1 MAQFGKASAK
11 RSKPSY
17 FMAILGVTIVL
28 FFIGIFGWLFINA
41 QGYSEKLK
49 EDVKVQVY
57 LKKTFT
63 ESELESFQ
71 NYLNTQPY
79 TKSSE
84 YVDPAQAKDRWL
96 KSGED
101 DFADLLDENPLP
113 ASVEFNLR
121 GDFVNKDTIAN
132 IKNEL
137 MNQFSI
143 IESVSYPSLVVEKI
157 GSNLA
162 IGLLVFAVLAG
173 IFCLFSI
180 ILIDNTIKLAMYSNR
195 FIIKTMQTVGAT
207 RGFIAKPMIG
217 RAVINGTISAIIA
230 SALIY
235 GLVWASE
242 YFLPYLSDLRDM
254 PKLLLLFA
262 LLLTIGII
270 ISLISTWVSV
280 RKYLRMSLDDLY

>member
-1 MAQFGKASAK
+1 MAHFGKASAK
-11 RSKPSY
+11 RSRPSY

-57 LKKTFT
+57 LKKTYSDT
-63 ESELESFQ
+63 DLQNFQ
-71 NYLNTQPY
+71 RYLKGQPF

-84 YVDPAQAKDRWL
+84 FIDPEQAKERWL
-96 KSGED
+96 KSGET

-113 ASVEFNLR
+113 ASVEFNLKSE
-121 GDFVNKDTIAN
+121 FVHQDTIAN
-132 IKNEL
+132 IKKDL
-137 MNQFSI
+137 TSKFDI

-207 RGFIAKPMIG
+207 RGFIAKPMLG
-217 RAVINGTISAIIA
+217 RAVLNGTISAIIA
-230 SALIY
+230 GGLIY
-235 GLVWASE
+235 GLVKASE
-242 YFLPYLSDLRDM
+242 YFLPYLTDLRDIN
-254 PKLLLLFA
+254 KLLILFA
-262 LLLTIGII
+262 LLLGIGII
-270 ISLISTWVSV
+270 ISLISTWISV

>member
-1 MAQFGKASAK
+1 MAHFGKASAK

-57 LKKTFT
+57 LKK
-63 ESELESFQ
+63 SFEDTDLQ
-71 NYLNTQPY
+71 NLQKYLNGRPY

-84 YVDPAQAKDRWL
+84 FIDPAQAKERWL

-121 GDFVNKDTIAN
+121 GDFVHKDTIAN
-132 IKNEL
+132 IKKDLTSKFN
-137 MNQFSI
+137 I
-143 IESVSYPSLVVEKI
+143 IENVSYPSVVVEKI

-217 RAVINGTISAIIA
+217 RAVLNGTISAIIA
-230 SALIY
+230 SGLIY
-235 GLVWASE
+235 ALVLASE
-242 YFLPYLSDLRDM
+242 YFLPYLTDLRDWN
-254 PKLLLLFA
+254 KLILLFA
-262 LLLTIGII
+262 LLLAIGII
-270 ISLISTWVSV
+270 ISLISTWISV